1 MFLFCPIVSLSFL
14 RKQESRDKN
23 RFRIKCGMT
32 IADIFMQESI
42 ILLYVLFLV
51 YKKGFLWFNEIAEV
65 TGVKIFGFQVRN
77 CERIKI

>member
-1 MFLFCPIVSLSFL
+1 
-14 RKQESRDKN
+14 
-23 RFRIKCGMT
+23 MT

-65 TGVKIFGFQVRN
+65 TGVKKFGFQVRN